1 MQILI
6 LALFLGAIL
15 SLLSDSLKQ
24 VLHRALL
31 CRPALILAFPA
42 ALTLVFCLSAAAVGA
57 LSLPLALLMLAYT
70 FAPAL
75 CARAAGAGVSKDRPG
90 GLDFAIVAMLWLPLE
105 LAAGASLV
113 PRAQQG
119 FLHSVAYGVAILLAL
134 VIFAGFRGLPG
145 MKYNLP
151 RRTRDA
157 AIPMAGFLL
166 LAPALYALAL
176 PLGFIDPPHA
186 PPNSHPG
193 AMAARYAV
201 IFVATALPEEIL
213 FRSLVQN
220 LLMLRF
226 GFTNLMLAVSAALFG
241 LAHLNNGAFPNWRYA
256 ILAAVAGFGFGKVF
270 QLAGSVLSSAGVHA
284 TVNAVKYFFL

>member
-1 MQILI
+1 MRWFILV
-6 LALFLGAIL
+6 LFLGAVL
-15 SLLSDSLKQ
+15 ALLSDSLKR
-24 VLHRALL
+24 VLHRALAR
-31 CRPALILAFPA
+31 RPALIFAAPA
-42 ALTLVFCLSAAAVGA
+42 ALTAAFCAAAAAVGA
-57 LSLPLALLMLAYT
+57 FSIPLALLVLAYT
-70 FAPAL
+70 AAPAL
-75 CARAAGAGVSKDRPG
+75 CAWAAGAGASKHRPA

-119 FLHSVAYGVAILLAL
+119 FLHSVAYGAAILLAL

-151 RRTRDA
+151 RGTRDFTVA
-157 AIPMAGFLL
+157 LAGFLL
-166 LAPALYALAL
+166 LAPLLYALAL
-176 PLGFIDPPHA
+176 PLGFIDSPHA
-186 PPNSHPG
+186 PRNPQVG

-201 IFVATALPEEIL
+201 IFLATALPEEIL
-213 FRSLVQN
+213 FRSLAQN

-226 GFTNLMLAVSAALFG
+226 GCTNAVLAASAALFG

-256 ILAAVAGFGFGKVF
+256 ILAAAAGFGFGKVF